1 MLKNAEAVI
10 EVNIQDDPT
19 YKVMPE
25 VGFLSRRVVEF
36 EWLRRLFGGKM
47 EDGRWKSDDGSLEI
61 LRKHLKICVICGK

>member
-25 VGFLSRRVVEF
+25 
-36 EWLRRLFGGKM
+36 K
-47 EDGRWKSDDGSLEI
+47 
-61 LRKHLKICVICGK
+61 